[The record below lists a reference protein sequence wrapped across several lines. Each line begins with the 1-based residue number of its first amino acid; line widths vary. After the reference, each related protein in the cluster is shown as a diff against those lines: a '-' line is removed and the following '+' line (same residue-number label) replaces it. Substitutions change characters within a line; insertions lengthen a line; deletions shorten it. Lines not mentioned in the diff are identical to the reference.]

1 MVADSRDVRGLYL
14 RRRVIPRS
22 KRERSDG
29 KSYETLTWSFELGA
43 FVFCFIGRLGRWTEK
58 SKVQSSKITAH
69 FGIGNLKFRGGTM
82 SNVPEDL
89 HYSKDHEWVRVEG
102 DVAVVGITDYAQN
115 SLGDVVY
122 VELPKAGEE
131 FAANESF
138 GSVESVK
145 AVSEVFSPV
154 SGKVAEVNDALND
167 EPEKVNADPYGDGWM
182 IKVRMS
188 SPGEV
193 DSLLTA
199 AEYEDFTKAETE

>member
-1 MVADSRDVRGLYL
+1 MA
-14 RRRVIPRS
+14 
-22 KRERSDG
+22 
-29 KSYETLTWSFELGA
+29 
-43 FVFCFIGRLGRWTEK
+43 
-58 SKVQSSKITAH
+58 
-69 FGIGNLKFRGGTM
+69 
-82 SNVPEDL
+82 NVPEDL

-102 DVAVVGITDYAQN
+102 DAAVVGITDYAQN

-145 AVSEVFSPV
+145 AVSEVFSPI
-154 SGKVAEVNDALND
+154 SGTVAEVNEALND
-167 EPEKVNADPYGDGWM
+167 EPEKVNGDPYGEGWM

-188 SPGEV
+188 NAGEV